1 MIFPRPASHGP
12 GGGAPAPARPG
23 GRISATIATITGACL
38 ASVMAM
44 ADPLKAP
51 SPELPLPELGVSV
64 LRVLGAMAFVIA
76 LLLAGAWLV
85 RNWQRVVARPGRDP
99 KLRVIEARSVGG
111 RHAVYVVG
119 YESQRFLI
127 ASSPTGISL
136 LSALPPA
143 TEPEPEPSLSSANAP
158 AFLDT
163 LRLVLGRK

>member
-1 MIFPRPASHGP
+1 
-12 GGGAPAPARPG
+12 
-23 GRISATIATITGACL
+23 
-38 ASVMAM
+38 
-44 ADPLKAP
+44 
-51 SPELPLPELGVSV
+51 
-64 LRVLGAMAFVIA
+64 MAFVIA

-111 RHAVYVVG
+111 RHAVYVLG
-119 YESQRFLI
+119 YETQRFLI
-127 ASSPTGISL
+127 ASSPTGVSL

-143 TEPEPEPSLSSANAP
+143 TEPESEPSLTPANAP

>member
-1 MIFPRPASHGP
+1 MISSRSAHHGAGGRSPATP
-12 GGGAPAPARPG
+12 CPG
-23 GRISATIATITGACL
+23 GRISTVIGAITGGFL
-38 ASVMAM
+38 ASVVAM
-44 ADPLKAP
+44 ADPLPAP

-111 RHAVYVVG
+111 RHAVYVLG
-119 YESQRFLI
+119 YETQRFLI
-127 ASSPTGISL
+127 ASSPTGVSL

-143 TEPEPEPSLSSANAP
+143 TEPESEPSLTPANAP